1 VAKATTS
8 AAVALLFA
16 LLGSVI
22 DELTLAVSLIAVP
35 AAVPAVTFNTYV
47 IVAAPGARLASVQ
60 VRVPTVHVHPAGPV
74 SETTVVFAG
83 SVSVKLTLVAVLGP
97 AFVTSCVYVML
108 FPACT
113 GIGTAVFVTDR
124 SADVDTYSF
133 IVELL
138 LAEFE
143 SLVVELTV
151 SVCASTVPD
160 AIVPGT
166 LTTNV
171 KAVVVV
177 FAARFEPSV
186 QVKEARTQV
195 HPAGPASETAVV
207 PAGSVSTILGV
218 VAATGP
224 AFVIVCVYVMLV
236 PALTGFGLAE
246 FVTLKSACAPDVT
259 ATFAVAVLSAVF
271 ESLVVVPT
279 VTVSAMIV
287 PAAVPAFTL

>member
-1 VAKATTS
+1 M
-8 AAVALLFA
+8 LFA

-22 DELTLAVSLIAVP
+22 DELTVAVSLIVVP

-60 VRVPTVHVHPAGPV
+60 VRVPTVHVHPTGPV
-74 SETTVVFAG
+74 SDTTVVLAG

-97 AFVTSCVYVML
+97 ALVTSCVYVML

-113 GIGTAVFVTDR
+113 GIGAAVFVTDR
-124 SADVDTYSF
+124 SDDVDTYSF
-133 IVELL
+133 TVALL
-138 LAEFE
+138 FAEFG
-143 SLVVELTV
+143 SLVVVELTV

-160 AIVPGT
+160 AMVPGT

-195 HPAGPASETAVV
+195 HPAGPVSETAVV
-207 PAGSVSTILGV
+207 PGGSVSTSLGV
-218 VAATGP
+218 TAAAGP
-224 AFVIVCVYVMLV
+224 AFVTVCVHVMLV

-246 FVTLKSACAPDVT
+246 FVTLKSACVPDVT
-259 ATFAVAVLSAVF
+259 AIFAVAVLSAVF

-279 VTVSAMIV
+279 VTVSVMIV
-287 PAAVPAFTL
+287 PAVVPAFTL